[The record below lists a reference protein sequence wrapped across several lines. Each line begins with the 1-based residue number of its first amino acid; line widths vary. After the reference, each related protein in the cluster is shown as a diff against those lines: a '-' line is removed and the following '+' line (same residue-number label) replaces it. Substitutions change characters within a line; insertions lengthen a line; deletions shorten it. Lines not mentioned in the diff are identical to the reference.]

1 MHVIVR
7 PFGAFLE
14 AMLRSDDGGQH
25 RASCSGGIDRAQLD
39 AFYRIEAPRLR
50 QFLKRKIWLEDERND
65 IVQEAFARLA
75 ASTSGA
81 ARYNPGAYLQG
92 IVRHLLADRVRQWI
106 RIRSIDPLDLAA
118 ECEPLGPDTA
128 AEINEMR
135 ERYRAAVEALPP
147 KTREVYLLHRRDD
160 LGYRQI
166 AEQLGISIR
175 TVEWH
180 VAQAI
185 IRIGKSIGTNG

>member
-14 AMLRSDDGGQH
+14 AMLRSDGGQH
-25 RASCSGGIDRAQLD
+25 RAAGGGIDREQLD
-39 AFYRIEAPRLR
+39 AVYRLEAPRLR
-50 QFLKRKIWLEDERND
+50 QLLKRKIWLEDERND

-92 IVRHLLADRVRQWI
+92 IVRHLLADRVRNWVKT
-106 RIRSIDPLDLAA
+106 RSVDPLDFAV

-128 AEINEMR
+128 AEISEMR
-135 ERYRAAVEALPP
+135 ERYRAAVDALPP
-147 KTREVYLLHRRDD
+147 KTREVYLLHRGDD
-160 LGYRQI
+160 LGYKQI

-185 IRIGKSIGTNG
+185 IRIGKSISTDG